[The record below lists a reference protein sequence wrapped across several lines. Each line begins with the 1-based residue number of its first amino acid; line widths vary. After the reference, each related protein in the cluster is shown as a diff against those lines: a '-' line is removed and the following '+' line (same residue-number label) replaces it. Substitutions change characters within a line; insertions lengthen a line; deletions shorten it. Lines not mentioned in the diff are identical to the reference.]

1 MASFFVVSGNAKII
15 GGVGGELVG
24 AVNFCA
30 CSFLFCCA
38 DGCRAPSFTNVEQVA
53 FAGDGI
59 DCTRFVHGGRGWAS
73 FEKVGAKGRGGGEN
87 GINVEFV
94 S

>member
-1 MASFFVVSGNAKII
+1 MVGGNAKII
-15 GGVGGELVG
+15 CGVCGELVS

-38 DGCRAPSFTNVEQVA
+38 DSCCAPSFTYVKQVA
-53 FAGDGI
+53 FARDSI
-59 DCTRFVHGGRGWAS
+59 DCTRFVHGRYGWAS
-73 FEKVGAKGRGGGEN
+73 FEKVGAKGRGRGED
-87 GINVEFV
+87 GINVEFL